1 MAEDC
6 GRRQVME
13 KIRIQG
19 GKVFEE
25 EGRFTERTLY
35 IAGERIV
42 TEEEY
47 FAAGGQEKTVH
58 AQGCYVIPGL
68 TDIHFHGCV
77 GYDCCDGT
85 LEALKAMAKYEL
97 SQGITSITPA
107 TMTMPEEI
115 LFQVARAA
123 AVYDSKD
130 GADLCGLYMEGPVI
144 SAKKKGAQK
153 EEYVRKPDVELFE
166 RLQSISG
173 NRFRTVA
180 VAPETEGAMDF
191 IRALSGKARI
201 SLAHMTADYDTACEA
216 LKIGASQITHLYNA
230 MPPFTHREPGP
241 VAAAAD
247 DENCRVELICDG
259 VHIHPAV
266 VRTTFKIFGD
276 DRVILISDSMRATGM
291 PDGESELGGQTVFK
305 NGRYATLADGTLA
318 GSVTNLMDCV
328 RRLVKEMGIPLESA
342 IKCASANPAKAVG
355 IYENYGS
362 LTCGKYANVLILGGE
377 LELKMVCHH
386 GEIV

>member
-1 MAEDC
+1 MAEDS
-6 GRRQVME
+6 GRRQVMK
-13 KIRIQG
+13 KIQIKG

-25 EGRFTERTLY
+25 ESRFTERTLY

-47 FAAGGQEKTVH
+47 FAAGGQEETVD

-85 LEALKAMAKYEL
+85 L
-97 SQGITSITPA
+97 
-107 TMTMPEEI
+107 
-115 LFQVARAA
+115 FQVARAA
-123 AVYDSKD
+123 AGYDFKD
-130 GADLCGLYMEGPVI
+130 GADFCGLYMEGPFI

-166 RLQSISG
+166 RLQSASG
-173 NRFRTVA
+173 NRFRTV
-180 VAPETEGAMDF
+180 VAAPDTEGAMDF
-191 IRALSGKARI
+191 IRALNGRVRI
-201 SLAHMTADYDTACEA
+201 SLGHMTSDYDTVCEA
-216 LKIGASQITHLYNA
+216 LRMGASQITHLYNA

-241 VAAAAD
+241 LAAAAD
-247 DENCRVELICDG
+247 DVTCRVELICDG

-276 DRVILISDSMRATGM
+276 DRIILISDSMRATGM

-305 NGRYATLADGTLA
+305 NGRYAALADGTLA

-362 LTCGKYANVLILGGE
+362 LTHGKYANVVILGSE
-377 LELKMVCHH
+377 LELKMVFHH

>member
-1 MAEDC
+1 MA
-6 GRRQVME
+6 
-13 KIRIQG
+13 KICIQG

-25 EGRFTERTLY
+25 EGRFGDKSLY
-35 IAGERIV
+35 ILGERIV
-42 TEEEY
+42 SEEEY
-47 FAAGGQEKTVH
+47 LAAGGPEEIVR
-58 AQGCYVIPGL
+58 AEGCYVIPGL

-85 LEALKAMAKYEL
+85 LEALKAMAEYEL

-115 LFQVARAA
+115 LLQVARAA
-123 AVYDSKD
+123 AGYDSKD
-130 GADLCGLYMEGPVI
+130 GADFCGLYMEGPFI
-144 SAKKKGAQK
+144 SSKKKGAQK

-166 RLQSISG
+166 RLQGISG

-216 LKIGASQITHLYNA
+216 LKTGASQITHLYNA

-241 VAAAAD
+241 IAAAAD

-276 DRVILISDSMRATGM
+276 DRIILISDSMRATGM

-328 RRLVKEMGIPLESA
+328 RRLVKEMGISLESA
-342 IKCASANPAKAVG
+342 VKCAAANPAKAVG

-362 LTCGKYANVLILGGE
+362 LTYGKYANVVILGRE